1 MPETIHLCR
10 HPLAAHLLT
19 TLRDRETDPERFR
32 TAARTLTTLLV
43 LQATEELRLVDAP
56 IETPVQPT
64 VGQRLGEGLAAV
76 PILRAG
82 LAMLEPVL
90 ALFPD
95 VHVGY
100 IGLERNEENAQA
112 RSYYQKLP
120 DLQGRT
126 TLLLDPMLATGG
138 SAAQAVGFLKA
149 HGAGRIVMV
158 AVVAARPGFDAL
170 YAAHPEV
177 PVFAA
182 ALDEELN
189 AQKYIVPGL
198 GDFGDRLFGTF

>member
-19 TLRDRETDPERFR
+19 TLRDRNTEPERFR
-32 TAARTLTTLLV
+32 AAARTLTTLLV
-43 LQATEELRLVDAP
+43 LQATEGLKTIETP

-64 VGQRLGEGLAAV
+64 TGLRLGEGLAAV

-90 ALFPD
+90 GLFPD
-95 VHVGY
+95 VAVGY
-100 IGLERNEENAQA
+100 IGLERNEETAVA
-112 RSYYQKLP
+112 RSYYSKLP
-120 DLQGRT
+120 NLNGRT

-149 HGAGRIVMV
+149 QGAGQIVMV
-158 AVVAARPGFDAL
+158 AVVAARVGFETL
-170 YAAHPEV
+170 QAAHPEV

-189 AQKYIVPGL
+189 DKRYIVPGL
-198 GDFGDRLFGTF
+198 GDFGDRLYGTF